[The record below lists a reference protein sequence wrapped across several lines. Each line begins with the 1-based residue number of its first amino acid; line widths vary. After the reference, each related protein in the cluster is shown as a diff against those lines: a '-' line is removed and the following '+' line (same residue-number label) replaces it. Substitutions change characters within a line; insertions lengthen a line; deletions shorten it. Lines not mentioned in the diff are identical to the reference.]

1 MFKFTDR
8 AAISKPRKTAD
19 GYLVGS
25 VRCARTG
32 CQEYRASELG
42 LVGDGIV
49 TVYRPESAVFSRD
62 SMATYAG
69 KPVTINHPP
78 EMVTADNW
86 RIYGVG
92 DIGTDIARDGDF
104 VVVPYK
110 IMDAAAIAAI
120 EAGDAREVSMGYT
133 TPLEMSDGVAPDG
146 TPYQAVQV
154 GPIVIN
160 HLAIV
165 PKARGGESLRIGD
178 GVDKWGA
185 SPITIADN
193 KGGNMP
199 DNLRKIMVD
208 GLQVEVTDAAAVAIT
223 KLQGQIADADAAAKT
238 AKEKADEEMAAKE
251 KELAAKDAKIADLEK
266 SQMTDAAIDARV
278 AARAELIGKAKAIVK
293 DAKLDGLSD
302 GDIRK
307 AVVSAKLGDAAIEGK
322 SAAYIDARFDI
333 LSEGINDADPLAKMK
348 DASPAKVV
356 ALDAIYSERDK
367 GLSDAWKAKKG
378 A

>member
-1 MFKFTDR
+1 MHKFVDR
-8 AAISKPRKTAD
+8 ASMGKPRKTAD
-19 GYLVGS
+19 GYLVGE

-32 CQEYRASELG
+32 CQQYRASELG
-42 LVGDGIV
+42 LMGDAIV
-49 TVYRPESAVFSRD
+49 TVYRPGSAVFSRD
-62 SMATYAG
+62 SFATYAG

-86 RIYGVG
+86 KRYAVG
-92 DIGTDIARDGDF
+92 DIGTDIVRDGEF
-104 VVVPYK
+104 VSVPYK

-120 EAGDAREVSMGYT
+120 SNGTREVSMGYT
-133 TPLEMSDGVAPDG
+133 TPLDVVDGVAPDG
-146 TPYQAVQV
+146 TPYQAVQT

-165 PKARGGESLRIGD
+165 PQARGGSDLRIGD
-178 GVDKWGA
+178 AADNWGA

-193 KGGNMP
+193 KGGDMP

-208 GLQVEVTDAAAVAIT
+208 GLQVEVTDAAAVAIQ
-223 KLQGQIADADAAAKT
+223 KLQATISDMDMKAKA

-266 SQMTDAAIDARV
+266 GKLTDADLDARV
-278 AARAELIGKAKAIVK
+278 AARADLIGKAKAIAK
-293 DAKLDGLSD
+293 DVATAGLSD
-302 GDIRK
+302 AAIRK
-307 AVVSAKLGDAAIEGK
+307 AVVAAKLGDAAIAGK
-322 SAAYIDARFDI
+322 AEAYIDARFDI
-333 LSEGINDADPLAKMK
+333 LAESVKDADPLATAK
-348 DASPAKVV
+348 DAAPAKVV
-356 ALDAIYSERDK
+356 ALDAIYTERDK